1 MGLNVAAISA
11 DQIEVERE
19 GIWRLV
25 SSTIDEDLTAVEFLV
40 RYWESAGG
48 EPEFHKRLQRN
59 QKLASGKTNDAASY
73 RIMAQ
78 RRALVQMCLAGWR
91 TVQLE
96 RTGDIEEPY
105 KRVGIIK
112 EASIEFETGV
122 WVEYSKGSAMRV
134 IESAWRNVYSELEVA
149 AHDDRA
155 YREYL
160 EEQAKNS
167 ESSPVG
173 SSSTL
178 VSSNDASANA

>member
-1 MGLNVAAISA
+1 MR
-11 DQIEVERE
+11 VERE

-25 SSTIDEDLTAVEFLV
+25 SSTIDEDLIAVEFLV
-40 RYWESAGG
+40 RYWDSAGG

-78 RRALVQMCLAGWR
+78 KRALVQMCLAGWR

-96 RTGDIEEPY
+96 RTGDVEEPY
-105 KRVGIIK
+105 RRVGVVK
-112 EASIEFETGV
+112 KDEIEFETGV
-122 WVEYSKGSAMRV
+122 WVKYSKEAAMRI
-134 IESAWRNVYSELEVA
+134 IESSWRNIYAELEVA
-149 AHDDRA
+149 ANDDQG

-167 ESSPVG
+167 ESSPG
-173 SSSTL
+173 GNAPSL
-178 VSSNDASANA
+178 VSSSDASASA